1 MTWRAVA
8 KEDEI
13 EEGKILGLAE
23 GIPAEPQSQ
32 WSVGECDECHSIG
45 CPGLESSV
53 AANGLASSESG
64 ARCAAIIR
72 PG

>member
-23 GIPAEPQSQ
+23 GHTGRA
-32 WSVGECDECHSIG
+32 SIAV
-45 CPGLESSV
+45 E
-53 AANGLASSESG
+53 
-64 ARCAAIIR
+64 RR
-72 PG
+72 